1 MNRTGPTLDELLHG
15 SRDVLYL
22 LLGNFVEATGRQ
34 IPTVNMSE
42 QDLDALRALLLR
54 WRDGENVEV
63 EILEGF
69 AIPPGALS

>member
-1 MNRTGPTLDELLHG
+1 VHPVPKTAPG
-15 SRDVLYL
+15 
-22 LLGNFVEATGRQ
+22 VEATGRQ